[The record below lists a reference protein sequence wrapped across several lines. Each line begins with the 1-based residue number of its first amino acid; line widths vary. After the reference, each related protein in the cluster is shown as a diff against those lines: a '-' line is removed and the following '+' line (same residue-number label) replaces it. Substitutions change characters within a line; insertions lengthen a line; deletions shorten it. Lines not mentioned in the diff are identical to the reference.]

1 MKKKKLFSKKKK
13 NKKKKR
19 NDFGVFWGVI
29 WGCLAINMTL
39 IGVLIDIDI

>member
-1 MKKKKLFSKKKK
+1 VFQKKKKT
-13 NKKKKR
+13 KKKR